1 MTRKLIRNEQHD
13 RIDKFPPD
21 RICFAH
27 SIESANADRQC
38 MKAYIDGQMP
48 LRMLCN
54 CVARNNYLLEVT
66 ETQMLNELKI
76 IGWL

>member
-1 MTRKLIRNEQHD
+1 MPRKLLRNEQHD
-13 RIDKFPPD
+13 RIAKFPSD

-54 CVARNNYLLEVT
+54 CVA
-66 ETQMLNELKI
+66 
-76 IGWL
+76 